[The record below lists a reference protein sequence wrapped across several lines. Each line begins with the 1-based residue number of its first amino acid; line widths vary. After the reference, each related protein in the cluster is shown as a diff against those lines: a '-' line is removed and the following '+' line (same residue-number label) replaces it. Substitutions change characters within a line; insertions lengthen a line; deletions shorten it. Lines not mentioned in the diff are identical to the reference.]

1 MIDISVQN
9 LVKAFEV
16 DKNIIDGVSFEV
28 QAGQRVGLLGRN
40 GAGKTT
46 LFRLLVGELSEDEG
60 DIVFGTGRRLGLI
73 SQIPDYPKEFTA
85 EDVLKVA
92 HKRLYD
98 LQEEME
104 QLSQDMAT
112 DSSKELLA
120 RYDRVQAD
128 FTRLGGWSMETERN
142 RIAGG
147 LGIGNDMRAQLFE
160 TLSGGEKT
168 RVNLA
173 RLILEETDILLLDE
187 PTNHLDLK
195 SVQWLEN
202 YLEKFPGTVMLISHD
217 RYFLDSVVT
226 RVIEIEEGKLDFYPG
241 NYSFYI
247 DEKERRIEEAQVRY
261 EREQAEIQRLG
272 KRAEQMVG
280 WGTGNK
286 RMAKKAKAM
295 ISRIERMKRTEKPK
309 NQKQIHAGF
318 GEKDFHGDLLFSVK
332 GLAKSYDSQSL
343 FTDINLEVGGGERI
357 ALIGDNG
364 TGKST
369 FLRIL
374 LEEISQDAGR
384 IKFGPTVK
392 KAYLPQHVHFE
403 NPSRSMVDT
412 LIYEL
417 GCSAQTARNR
427 LGSFLFSGEDVFTPV
442 SLLSGGQKSRLRLC
456 MLMDNDLNFLVLD
469 EPTNHLDIPSR
480 EWMEEALEE
489 YSEALLF
496 VSHDRY
502 FISRFATRIWILE
515 NGGITDFRG
524 GYEEYLRSIA
534 QGAQVQKIEKQ
545 QNAKTAPKKQNPRKG
560 VSVQKQVDKLEKE
573 IEKLEALQTEL
584 SVEME
589 EKASDYM
596 ALMELEQKKTEIENQ
611 LQVAYESWEEW
622 MAQL

>member
-16 DKNIIDGVSFEV
+16 DKNIIDGISFEV
-28 QAGQRVGLLGRN
+28 QMGQRVGLLGKN

-46 LFRLLVGELSEDEG
+46 IFRLLVGEISEDEG
-60 DIVFGTGRRLGLI
+60 DIVFGTGKRVGLI
-73 SQIPDYPKEFTA
+73 SQIPNYPEQYTA

-92 HKRLYD
+92 HKRLYE
-98 LQEEME
+98 LEAQMSELSE
-104 QLSQDMAT
+104 QMAE
-112 DSSKELLA
+112 DQSRELLA
-120 RYDRVQAD
+120 RYDKVQAD
-128 FTRLGGWSMETERN
+128 FTRLGGWDMEVERN

-147 LGIGNDMRAQLFE
+147 LGIGSDMRNQLFAS
-160 TLSGGEKT
+160 LSGGEKT

-173 RLILEETDILLLDE
+173 RLILEQTDILLLDE

-195 SVQWLEN
+195 SVQWLEG
-202 YLEKFPGTVMLISHD
+202 YLEKFPGTVMIISHD

-226 RVIEIEEGKLDFYPG
+226 RVMEIDEGKLHFYSG
-241 NYSFYI
+241 NYSYYV
-247 DEKERRIEEAQVRY
+247 DEKERRIEEANIRY
-261 EREQAEIQRLG
+261 EREQAEIRRLG

-295 ISRIERMKRTEKPK
+295 ISRINRMERTEKPK
-309 NQKQIHAGF
+309 GDKQIHAAF
-318 GEKDFHGDLLFSVK
+318 GEKEFYGDLLFSVK
-332 GLAKSYDSQSL
+332 DLAKSYGTHHL
-343 FTDINLEVGGGERI
+343 FSDINLEVGGGERI

-374 LEEISQDAGR
+374 LEEIAQDAGK
-384 IKFGPTVK
+384 IKYGPTTK

-403 NPSRSMVDT
+403 HPERSMVDT

-427 LGSFLFSGEDVFTPV
+427 LGAFLFSGEDVFTPV
-442 SLLSGGQKSRLRLC
+442 SVLSGGQKSRLRLC
-456 MLMDNDLNFLVLD
+456 MLMDNDLNLLILD
-469 EPTNHLDIPSR
+469 EPTNHLDIASR

-502 FISRFATRIWILE
+502 FISRFATRIWVLE

-524 GYEEYLRSIA
+524 GYEAYLRSLA
-534 QGAQVQKIEKQ
+534 QHTQAKQVEKKKQEKQ
-545 QNAKTAPKKQNPRKG
+545 SPKKQSGKKG

-573 IEKLEALQTEL
+573 IEKTEAEKSEL
-584 SVEME
+584 TSQMVE
-589 EKASDYM
+589 KSSDYM
-596 ALMELEQKKTEIENQ
+596 ALMELEQT
-611 LQVAYESWEEW
+611 LAQVEETLTGLYESWEEL
-622 MAQL
+622 MMEL